1 MRVIWWL
8 SAVVVVSLLSILLSH
23 QRTLDPLQNISLAAT
38 SPVES
43 GLRDVASPLND
54 IYDGILDHGGL
65 VRENQ
70 DLKAQVESLKQQLAN
85 QQDALAR
92 IQVLEQA
99 IGVKQTRPEDKL
111 LAANVIAQ
119 DPSGIKRAIAIDRGT
134 ADGISEG
141 MVILSKSGA
150 LVGTVFTAYRD
161 FSWVRLV
168 TDPDSSV
175 NAQVNTTAEQ
185 PKPAATPG
193 VLAGATPAT
202 SPTPAPSVAQPS
214 PGAPTASPA
223 AAPTSGAVRGVV
235 DGDLRDDL
243 LLDLLPT
250 DAGVAPGSLVIT
262 SGLGGNYPPGILIGS
277 VKSVE
282 ERPQSPFKNATLT
295 PAPQLN
301 ALDTV
306 LILISFKPARLTIP

>member
-23 QRTLDPLQNISLAAT
+23 QRTLDPVQNISLAAT

-43 GLRDVASPLND
+43 GLRDIASPLND

-92 IQVLEQA
+92 IQELQQA
-99 IGVKQTRPEDKL
+99 LGVKQTRPEDQL

-150 LVGTVFTAYRD
+150 LVGTVSTAYRD

-185 PKPAATPG
+185 PKPAATPQ

-202 SPTPAPSVAQPS
+202 SRTPAASVAQPS

-223 AAPTSGAVRGVV
+223 PASGGAVRGVV

-262 SGLGGNYPPGILIGS
+262 SGLGGNYPPGILIGT

-282 ERPQSPFKNATLT
+282 ERPQSPFKSATLT

-301 ALDTV
+301 TLDTV
-306 LILISFKPARLTIP
+306 LILISFRPARLTIP